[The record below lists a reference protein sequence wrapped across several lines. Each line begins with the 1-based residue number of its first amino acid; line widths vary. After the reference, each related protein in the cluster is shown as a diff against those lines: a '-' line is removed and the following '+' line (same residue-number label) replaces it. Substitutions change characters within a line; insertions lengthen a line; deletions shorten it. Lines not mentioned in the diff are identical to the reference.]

1 MDLEYVML
9 SEISQTKTNNCMISF
24 TCRILKKMDKHNK
37 TKTEQK
43 GGCQRGARLDNEK
56 NW

>member
-9 SEISQTKTNNCMISF
+9 SEITQTKTNNCMISF